1 MNAKEIF
8 EKLVE
13 KAYGYSWRLS
23 SSLSARRQNRGKPGE
38 LVAALSPEEREELMN
53 LTSKD
58 TDVSKRNMMYVYGEY
73 PENTT
78 TIHTHSVKEDDQ
90 E

>member
-8 EKLVE
+8 EKLV
-13 KAYGYSWRLS
+13 ASASCWSALS
-23 SSLSARRQNRGKPGE
+23 SFRRKPGKPGE
-38 LVAALSPEEREELMN
+38 LVEKLSPEEREELNN

-58 TDVSKRNMMYVYGEY
+58 VKEADRHVLNYMIGQY
-73 PENTT
+73 PESTVT
-78 TIHTHSVKEDDQ
+78 VHTHSVKSEED

>member
-8 EKLVE
+8 EKLV
-13 KAYGYSWRLS
+13 ARASCWSALS
-23 SSLSARRQNRGKPGE
+23 SFRRKPGKPGE
-38 LVAALSPEEREELMN
+38 LVEKLAPEEREELQN

-58 TDVSKRNMMYVYGEY
+58 VKDADRHVLNYMIGQY
-73 PENTT
+73 PESTVT
-78 TIHTHSVKEDDQ
+78 VHTHSTKSEED